1 MTGARVAAITH
12 NTLREVARER
22 VFLVLVLFGL
32 GLAGVSL
39 VLAPLALGEGRK
51 VVLDF
56 GLAGASALSTL
67 VVIVL
72 GSSLLHKELDRR
84 TIYAVMAKPIRRAE
98 FLAGKYAGLWTSAAA
113 LLAAM
118 TALTAILLSATGGG
132 IPWQVGSAL
141 LLSLAELAIVTAIV
155 IFFSSFTTPLLT
167 AFFTTATLLAG
178 HFAEDLLYFGTHGA
192 SRLLAGATEV
202 TYWLLPHFEVFNARG
217 LVVHGVDVGPERL
230 LFGAAYA
237 ALYGGALLAAAA
249 AIFERRDFK

>member
-1 MTGARVAAITH
+1 MIRVAAIAK
-12 NTLREVARER
+12 NTVREVARER

-32 GLAGVSL
+32 GLTGVSL
-39 VLAPLALGEGRK
+39 VLAPLALGEGSK

-84 TIYAVMAKPIRRAE
+84 TIYSVMAKPIRRSE
-98 FLAGKYAGLWTSAAA
+98 FLAGKYAGLWIGSAA

-118 TALTAILLSATGGG
+118 TALTALLLAITGGPV
-132 IPWQVGSAL
+132 PWTIGGGL
-141 LLSLAELAIVTAIV
+141 LLGLAELTIVTGVV

-167 AFFTTATLLAG
+167 AFFTAATLTAG
-178 HFAEDLLYFGTHGA
+178 HFAQDLLYFGTQG
-192 SRLLAGATEV
+192 SSPLLAGATTGV
-202 TYWLLPHFEVFNARG
+202 YWVLPHLEVFNARG
-217 LVVHGVDVGPERL
+217 LVAHGVPVGPERV

-249 AIFERRDFK
+249 AVFERRDFK

>member
-1 MTGARVAAITH
+1 MTRVAAIAK

-39 VLAPLALGEGRK
+39 VLAPLALGEGSK

-84 TIYAVMAKPIRRAE
+84 TIYAVMAKPIRRSE
-98 FLAGKYAGLWTSAAA
+98 FLFGKYAGLWIGAAA
-113 LLAAM
+113 LLATM
-118 TALTAILLSATGGG
+118 IALTALLLLLSGGAF
-132 IPWQVGSAL
+132 PWTVGGAL
-141 LLSLAELAIVTAIV
+141 LLSLAELMIVTGV
-155 IFFSSFTTPLLT
+155 VVFFSSFTTPLLT
-167 AFFTTATLLAG
+167 AFFTAATLLAG

-192 SRLLAGATEV
+192 SRLLAALTEGA
-202 TYWLLPHFEVFNARG
+202 YWLLPHLEVFNARG
-217 LVVHGVDVGPERL
+217 LVVHGVAVGQDRL
-230 LFGAAYA
+230 LFAAAYA

-249 AIFERRDFK
+249 AVFERRDFK

>member
-1 MTGARVAAITH
+1 MSRVAAIAK

-39 VLAPLALGEGRK
+39 VLAPLALGEGPK

-56 GLAGASALSTL
+56 GLAGASALATL

-98 FLAGKYAGLWTSAAA
+98 FLAGKYAGLWVGAAA

-118 TALTAILLSATGGG
+118 TLLTAVLLGVTGGP
-132 IPWQVGSAL
+132 IPWTIGDAL
-141 LLSLAELAIVTAIV
+141 LLSLAELVIVTAV
-155 IFFSSFTTPLLT
+155 VVFFSSFTTPLLT
-167 AFFTTATLLAG
+167 AFFTAATLLAG

-192 SRLLAGATEV
+192 SRLLAAATRGA
-202 TYWLLPHFEVFNARG
+202 YWLLPHLEVFNARG
-217 LVVHGVDVGPERL
+217 LVVHGVPVGHDRL
-230 LFGAAYA
+230 LFAAAYA
-237 ALYGGALLAAAA
+237 VLYGGALLAAAA
-249 AIFERRDFK
+249 AVFERRDFK